1 MNQLLYVI
9 IKCLLNISMN
19 SVEQAVYDLNMLNSC
34 CIYVELCLCASV
46 EYNVVISVI
55 ISINYKC
62 IFVNCNYKCFLN
74 ISINFV

>member
-19 SVEQAVYDLNMLNSC
+19 SVERYVYDLNMLNSG

-46 EYNVVISVI
+46 EYND
-55 ISINYKC
+55 
-62 IFVNCNYKCFLN
+62 L
-74 ISINFV
+74 